1 MKISKHKSIVHYS
14 GCLLLTV
21 LASNLEAQ
29 EESVTQDWT
38 CQRCLS
44 TTGWELDI
52 EAGPA
57 YVNDDAYHFGDYT
70 GIDEEGIYL
79 FGDVSGRYWDKD
91 ARYMNFEGFNLGPDA
106 GAFFIEGGKQSA
118 YEVRASYQAI
128 PRRFFNSTVTPYSGN
143 GTDKLT
149 LPSSWVRAPTTQ
161 QMTALDSTAG
171 PVDIKRDWD
180 IYSLGIDLS
189 PMQHWNMRVDYTRRE
204 REGQNI
210 SSGSF
215 LFSAAEFT
223 TPIDYSS
230 DDIEV
235 ELSYSKDWWQTSI
248 TYFGSIFNNENHS
261 LNWDNPYSS
270 STGVDSGQMALA
282 PDNSSHQV
290 SLAGSMLLP
299 ARTTLSGQLSIGR
312 LKQDEDLL
320 PYTTNTSIATS
331 PLPLTSADA
340 EADTLNVN
348 LRAVTSP
355 WDKITLESELRYN
368 DFDNKTV
375 INNYNYVNTD
385 STIAPSPVTNSAYD
399 YTRRDIKF
407 RGEYRIS
414 YNLKF
419 QGGIDTQRFERNN
432 QDRNHTTT
440 NKLWF
445 RTRSRIGRDA
455 KVDVELFTEERD
467 GSSYN
472 TNENSATP
480 ENPMM
485 RKSNM
490 ADRDREGIKVQGSIF
505 GGGTTDVGWE
515 IEYSKD
521 GYSDSL
527 GLEDSRYLRF
537 GMNFTRLLNKNAS
550 LYASLYNEHIETDQ
564 NNSQSFSAPDWSA
577 STEDTF
583 TTATVGIVYPKIIGS
598 IDATLDY
605 TWSRSEGETDNN
617 TSGLESSFPDLR
629 TERHIINLGL
639 SYPYSKSLSFGF
651 DYMYENFESD
661 DYALDG
667 VEPDTVSNLM
677 SLGADSYNYGV
688 SAFYLS
694 MRYQLSP
701 K

>member
-1 MKISKHKSIVHYS
+1 MKISKHRPFVHYS
-14 GCLLLTV
+14 GFLLLTV

-29 EESVTQDWT
+29 EESVTQDWS
-38 CQRCLS
+38 CQQCS
-44 TTGWELDI
+44 SVTGWELDI

-57 YVNDDAYHFGDYT
+57 YINDDAYHFGDYT
-70 GIDEEGIYL
+70 GVDEEGVNL
-79 FGDVSGRYWDKD
+79 LGDVFGRYWDEE
-91 ARYMNFEGFNLGPDA
+91 ARYVNFEGFSRGADA

-118 YEVRASYQAI
+118 YEVRASYKAI
-128 PRRFFNSTVTPYSGN
+128 PRRFFDSTVTPYTGN
-143 GTDKLT
+143 GTDNLT
-149 LPSSWVRAPTTQ
+149 LPSDWVRAPTTQ
-161 QMTALDSTAG
+161 QMTALDSTAKS
-171 PVDIKRDWD
+171 VEIKRDWD
-180 IYSLGIDLS
+180 IYSFGFDTS
-189 PMQHWNMRVDYTRRE
+189 PTQNWDFRFDYTRRE

-210 SSGSF
+210 SSGSY

-223 TPIDYSS
+223 TPVDDYT
-230 DDIEV
+230 DEFEV
-235 ELSYSKDWWQTSI
+235 ALNYSTDWWQTSI
-248 TYFGSIFNNENHS
+248 TYFGSIFNNENS
-261 LNWDNPYSS
+261 DLTWDSPYSS
-270 STGVDSGQMALA
+270 GVGADSGQMALA
-282 PDNSSHQV
+282 PDNSSHQI

-299 ARTTLSGQLSIGR
+299 ARTSLSGQLSFGR
-312 LKQDEDLL
+312 LSQDEDFL

-340 EADTLNVN
+340 EIDTLNVN
-348 LRAVTSP
+348 LRAVSSP
-355 WDKITLESELRYN
+355 WHKTTLEGELRYN
-368 DFDNKTV
+368 DFDNKTQV
-375 INNYNYVNTD
+375 NTYNYVNTD
-385 STIAPSPVTNSAYD
+385 STIASSPVKNSAYD

-677 SLGADSYNYGV
+677 SLGADSYDYDV
-688 SAFYLS
+688 SVFYLS
-694 MRYQLSP
+694 MRYQFDP
-701 K
+701 E